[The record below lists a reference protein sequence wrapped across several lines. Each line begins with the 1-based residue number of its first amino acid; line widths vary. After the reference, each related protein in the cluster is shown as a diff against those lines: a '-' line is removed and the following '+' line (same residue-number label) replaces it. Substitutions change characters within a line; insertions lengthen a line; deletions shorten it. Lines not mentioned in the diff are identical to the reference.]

1 MKIAM
6 VASEANPF
14 AKTGGLGDVVYALS
28 KELVD
33 MGEDVRIIIPFY
45 KSIWDKGGY
54 QFEEVASYYVSMS
67 WRRERAHVYKCE
79 LEGIIYYLIENEH
92 YFGRSVMY
100 GEYDDG
106 ERFAF
111 FTLAAKALFERCDF
125 IPDIVHVHDWQAGM
139 LPVLIKEDQSTLE
152 LYKDTKHVLTIH
164 NPAFQGLFPKIVL
177 GDFYNLPDS
186 LYDSGKVRFKEQ
198 VSTLKAAITYADKI
212 VTVSPTHAKELLTA
226 EGGQG
231 LEDVLRLRE
240 WDFTG
245 FLNGVDYDEW
255 NPATDQYITYNYS
268 LTDFKEGKE
277 KNRQWL
283 LKNMHLK
290 DSNKP
295 LFGVV
300 SRLTWQKGTDLT
312 LAMAYELANRGC
324 NIVILGSGEFHVEQ
338 KLEQLRATYPDL
350 VGIYIGYNNEL
361 AHQIYAACD
370 FFLMPS
376 LFEPCGIGQMI
387 AQRYGALPIV
397 RLTGGLRDSVT
408 PYNGA
413 NSDTANGFG
422 FEAFDPAEA
431 VRTAIYAYD
440 NWWDVPLRKKLMENA
455 LTIDHSWRVSATLY
469 LGLYKSI
476 VPIK

>member
-28 KELVD
+28 KELTL
-33 MGEDVRIIIPFY
+33 MGEDVRIILPFY
-45 KSIWDKGGY
+45 RTIWQKPTY
-54 QFEEVASYYVSMS
+54 KFEEISTFYVSMS
-67 WRRERAHVYKCE
+67 WRRERADVYKCE
-79 LEGIIYYLIENEH
+79 ADGLIYYLIDNEH
-92 YFGRSVMY
+92 YFGRDVMY

-111 FTLAAKALFERCDF
+111 FTLAVKEFFERNDF

-139 LPVLIKEDQSTLE
+139 LPVLIKEDLGHQD
-152 LYKDTKHVLTIH
+152 LYKNTKHVLSIH

-186 LYDSGKVRFKEQ
+186 LFDSGKVRFKGQ

-212 VTVSPTHAKELLTA
+212 VTVSPTHSKELLTP

-255 NPATDQYITYNYS
+255 DPSKDEYLPYNYDI
-268 LTDFKEGKE
+268 TNYKEGKQ
-277 KNRQWL
+277 KNREAL
-283 LKNMHLK
+283 LRSMSLK
-290 DSNKP
+290 DGGKP
-295 LFGVV
+295 LVGLV
-300 SRLTWQKGTDLT
+300 SRLTWQKGTDLI

-324 NIVILGSGEFHVEQ
+324 NLVLLGSGEYHVEQ

-361 AHQIYAACD
+361 AHQIYAASD

-387 AQRYGALPIV
+387 AQRYGSLPIV
-397 RLTGGLRDSVT
+397 RRTGGLRDSVIN
-408 PYNGA
+408 YDGA

-422 FEAFDPAEA
+422 FDRFDPSDA
-431 VRTAIYAYD
+431 VSTAVYAYD
-440 NWWDVPLRKKLMENA
+440 TWWDLPTRNKLMENA
-455 LTIDHSWRVSATLY
+455 MRTDHSWKQSATLY
-469 LGLYKSI
+469 LGLYKSLLED
-476 VPIK
+476 K